1 MTQEAG
7 RARGVSEGMRRSLT
21 LTLAV
26 AASAAVLVPAAA
38 QAAGTKRTAA
48 GSNPASVQGAVDA
61 FRADLG
67 NPNNGGG
74 PATAAGRREIN
85 WDGVP
90 DGASDPNPF
99 PAGTFLGRGA
109 LFATPGTGFKVSAN
123 AVNPTATPVRFD
135 NPEFQTFSLQKLF
148 TAVGS
153 TITDT
158 HFFVPGTATP
168 ATTNGMGVVF
178 TDVDATGSTKLEYF
192 DPAGALIDTVVAPA
206 SPNGGLSFAGETFN
220 AGERVARVRI
230 TSGTS
235 TTLTSDPAGQ
245 DTVAMDD
252 FIYGEPLPGQ
262 IALQSAEASVEEDA
276 GTAVLTVTRAG
287 ANTGTATVAYTTAD
301 GSAKAPKDYTAKSGT
316 VTFGPGETTKRIE
329 IAVRPDSVKEGDE
342 TYTVALS
349 NASGAALAAP
359 RTATVTIHDRTKK
372 VKATLHRLIG
382 LRFVLV
388 ANIDGTYRA
397 KVTLSKGQ
405 ANKLGIKKRTLIST
419 GQRTL
424 HDGGNTLSLGLGK
437 GLRAKLHKAK
447 VKPTLTIALSDGSTL
462 RTRVAI

>member
-1 MTQEAG
+1 
-7 RARGVSEGMRRSLT
+7 MRRSLT
-21 LTLAV
+21 LTLAA

-38 QAAGTKRTAA
+38 QADGTKRTAA
-48 GSNPASVQGAVDA
+48 GSDPASIQAAVDA
-61 FRADLG
+61 FRADVG
-67 NPNNGGG
+67 SPNNGVG
-74 PATAAGRREIN
+74 PAAAAGRREIN

-90 DGASDPNPF
+90 DGASDPNAF

-109 LFATPGTGFKVSAN
+109 LFATPGTGFKVSAG
-123 AVNPTATPVRFD
+123 ATNPTSTPVRFD
-135 NPEFQTFSLQKLF
+135 NPEFQAFSPQKLF

-158 HFFVPGTATP
+158 NFFVPGTATP
-168 ATTNGMGVVF
+168 ATTNAMGVVF
-178 TDVDATGSTKLEYF
+178 TDVDTTGSAKLEFF
-192 DPAGALIDTVVAPA
+192 DPAGALLDTVVAPA

-262 IALQSAEASVEEDA
+262 IALQSADASVEEDA
-276 GTAVLTVTRAG
+276 GKATLTVTRAG
-287 ANTGTATVAYTTAD
+287 ANGGTATVAFATAD
-301 GSAKAPKDYTAKSGT
+301 GSAKAGKDYTAKSGT

-329 IAVRPDSVKEGDE
+329 IPVTSDPVREGDE

-359 RTATVTIHDRTKK
+359 RTATVTIHDRTPRLR
-372 VKATLHRLIG
+372 ATLHRLSG
-382 LRFVLV
+382 LRYLLA
-388 ANIDGTYRA
+388 ANGDGTYRA
-397 KVTLSKGQ
+397 KLVLSRSQ
-405 ANKLGIKKRTLIST
+405 ATKAGLTKRTLIST
-419 GQRTL
+419 GSRTL
-424 HDGGNTLSLGLGK
+424 RGGANTLSLKLSQATK
-437 GLRAKLHKAK
+437 RKLHAAK
-447 VKPTLTIALSDGSTL
+447 VKPTLTITLSDGSTL
-462 RTRVAI
+462 RTRVTI

>member
-1 MTQEAG
+1 
-7 RARGVSEGMRRSLT
+7 MRRSLI
-21 LTLAV
+21 LTLAA

-38 QAAGTKRTAA
+38 QADGTKRTAA
-48 GSNPASVQGAVDA
+48 GSDPTSIQGALDA

-67 NPNNGGG
+67 GANNAGG

-90 DGASDPNPF
+90 DAASDPNPF

-109 LFATPGTGFKVSAN
+109 LFATPGTGFEVSAN
-123 AVNPTATPVRFD
+123 AVNPTSTPVRFD
-135 NPEFQTFSLQKLF
+135 NPELQTFSPQKLF

-153 TITDT
+153 SITDT

-178 TDVDATGSTKLEYF
+178 TDVDATGSAKLEYF

-206 SPNGGLSFAGETFN
+206 SPNGGLSFAAETFN

-252 FIYGEPLPGQ
+252 FLYGEPLPGQ
-262 IALQSAEASVEEDA
+262 IALQSAEESVEEDA
-276 GTAVLTVTRAG
+276 GKAVITLTRAG
-287 ANTGTATVAYTTAD
+287 ANGGTATVAYATAD
-301 GSAKAPKDYTAKSGT
+301 GSAQAGKDYTAKSGT

-329 IAVRPDSVKEGDE
+329 IAVSADKVKERDE
-342 TYTVALS
+342 TYSIALS

-372 VKATLHRLIG
+372 LTATLHHLRG
-382 LRFVLV
+382 LRYVLA
-388 ANIDGTYRA
+388 ANGEGTYRVKLTLTRA
-397 KVTLSKGQ
+397 QARKVGLT
-405 ANKLGIKKRTLIST
+405 KRTLIST
-419 GQRTL
+419 GTRTL
-424 HDGGNTLSLGLGK
+424 REGGSPLSLNLGK
-437 GLRAKLHKAK
+437 AVKARLHRAK
-447 VKPTLTIALSDGSTL
+447 VKPTLTIALSNGSTL

>member
-1 MTQEAG
+1 
-7 RARGVSEGMRRSLT
+7 MRRSLT
-21 LTLAV
+21 LTLAA

-38 QAAGTKRTAA
+38 QADGTKRTAA
-48 GSNPASVQGAVDA
+48 GSDPASIQAAVDA

-90 DGASDPNPF
+90 DGNSDPNPF

-123 AVNPTATPVRFD
+123 AVNPTSTPVRFN
-135 NPEFQTFSLQKLF
+135 NPEFQTFSPQKLF

-158 HFFVPGTATP
+158 HFFVPGSATP

-178 TDVDATGSTKLEYF
+178 TDVDATGSAKLEYF
-192 DPAGALIDTVVAPA
+192 DPAGALIDTVIAPT

-252 FIYGEPLPGQ
+252 FLYGEPLPGQ

-276 GTAVLTVTRAG
+276 GKAILTVTRQG
-287 ANTGTATVAYTTAD
+287 ANSGTATVAYATAD
-301 GSAKAPKDYTAKSGT
+301 GSAKAGKDYTAKSGT

-329 IAVRPDSVKEGDE
+329 IAVSADKVKEGDE
-342 TYTVALS
+342 TYSVALS

-372 VKATLHRLIG
+372 LKATLHRLIG
-382 LRFVLV
+382 LKYVLA
-388 ANIDGTYRA
+388 ANANGTYRI
-397 KVTLSKGQ
+397 KLTLTTGQ
-405 ANKLGIKKRTLIST
+405 AKKLGLKKRTLIST
-419 GQRTL
+419 GNRTL
-424 HDGGNTLSLGLGK
+424 REGGNTLTLKLGK
-437 GLRAKLHKAK
+437 GTKAKLHAAK
-447 VKPTLTIALSDGSTL
+447 VKPTLAIALSDGSTL
-462 RTRVAI
+462 RTRVVI

>member
-1 MTQEAG
+1 
-7 RARGVSEGMRRSLT
+7 MRRSLT
-21 LTLAV
+21 LTLAA

-38 QAAGTKRTAA
+38 QADGTKRTAA
-48 GSNPASVQGAVDA
+48 GSDPASIQSAIDA

-67 NPNNGGG
+67 NPNNAGG
-74 PATAAGRREIN
+74 PPAAAGRREIN
-85 WDGVP
+85 WDGAP

-99 PAGTFLGRGA
+99 AGGGFLGRGV

-123 AVNPTATPVRFD
+123 AGNPTATPVRFD
-135 NPEFQTFSLQKLF
+135 NPEFQAFSQQKLF

-153 TITDT
+153 TIVDN

-178 TDVDATGSTKLEYF
+178 TDVDATGSAKLEYF
-192 DPAGALIDTVVAPA
+192 DPAGALIDTVIAPA

-262 IALQSAEASVEEDA
+262 IALQSAAESVEEDA
-276 GTAVLTVTRAG
+276 GKAILTVTRQG
-287 ANTGTATVAYTTAD
+287 ANSGTATVAYATAD
-301 GSAKAPKDYTAKSGT
+301 GSAKAGKDYTAKSGT

-329 IAVRPDSVKEGDE
+329 IAVSADKAKEGDE
-342 TYTVALS
+342 TYSVALS
-349 NASGAALAAP
+349 NASGAALGAP
-359 RTATVTIHDRTKK
+359 RTATVTIHDRTKRL
-372 VKATLHRLIG
+372 KATLHRLIG
-382 LRFVLV
+382 LKYVLA
-388 ANIDGTYRA
+388 ANANGTYRI
-397 KVTLSKGQ
+397 KLTLTTGQ
-405 ANKLGIKKRTLIST
+405 AKKLGLKKRTLIST
-419 GQRTL
+419 GNRTL
-424 HDGGNTLSLGLGK
+424 REGGNTLTLKLGK
-437 GLRAKLHKAK
+437 STKGKLHAAK
-447 VKPTLTIALSDGSTL
+447 VKPTLAITLSDGSTL
-462 RTRVAI
+462 RTRVVI